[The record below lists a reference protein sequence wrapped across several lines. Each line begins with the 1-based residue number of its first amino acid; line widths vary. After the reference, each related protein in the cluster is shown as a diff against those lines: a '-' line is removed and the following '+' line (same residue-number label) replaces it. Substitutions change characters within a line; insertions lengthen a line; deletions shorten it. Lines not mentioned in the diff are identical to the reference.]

1 MQQVHVRKNA
11 IGEARL
17 VDCDQGKLADDAV
30 RLEIE
35 SFSVTANNVT
45 YAVVGDGFGYWN
57 FFPVQGAGTDG
68 MGIVPMWG
76 HARVIESNVSE
87 ISVGERV
94 YGYLPMATHLDVVPG
109 KLSASGFTDMAAH
122 RQPMSPVYNSYSRLA
137 ADPEHDPAREGERMI
152 FGPLFKTGF
161 LIEYFMRSQDWFGAE
176 QVILTSASSKTAMGL
191 ASTARHRSPD
201 IRRTMPGRTGK
212 AHGSLGRCA
221 GQDYLFG
228 AEPVLRA
235 HEVFDQETG
244 LEQRTEDHPFAFA
257 RRIVFR
263 VGCKPRI
270 AVVDRAHRLAMCGH
284 VGKAAGGQFSGHDVQ
299 MRRHRQ
305 VAIDP
310 LAHGYL
316 GHIAFDDACM
326 PPHGHYAHAVGACPL
341 HGEEVPVSEAVADDR
356 IGHVVRRD
364 REAFDFQAHRIVGQL
379 SLVAIDQ
386 SGLADCILADMD
398 LLHSRLSFE
407 SDANRRST
415 PMRALKP
422 ASA

>member
-1 MQQVHVRKNA
+1 MQQIHVRKNA

-201 IRRTMPGRTGK
+201 IRRI
-212 AHGSLGRCA
+212 
-221 GQDYLFG
+221 
-228 AEPVLRA
+228 
-235 HEVFDQETG
+235 G
-244 LEQRTEDHPFAFA
+244 LTSSGNVAF
-257 RRIVFR
+257 V
-263 VGCKPRI
+263 K
-270 AVVDRAHRLAMCGH
+270 
-284 VGKAAGGQFSGHDVQ
+284 
-299 MRRHRQ
+299 
-305 VAIDP
+305 
-310 LAHGYL
+310 
-316 GHIAFDDACM
+316 
-326 PPHGHYAHAVGACPL
+326 
-341 HGEEVPVSEAVADDR
+341 
-356 IGHVVRRD
+356 
-364 REAFDFQAHRIVGQL
+364 
-379 SLVAIDQ
+379 Q
-386 SGLADCILADMD
+386 SGLYDEVLAYDDVQALASRPSVSVDFAGNARLLGAIHAHLGDALKYSCLVGATHIEERGSGAGDLPGPAPTLFFAPDHAVALFKDLGPQEAGRQMAESWRIFLAD
-398 LLHSRLSFE
+398 
-407 SDANRRST
+407 A
-415 PMRALKP
+415 
-422 ASA
+422 